1 MQWSISSTVCL
12 CPTSREYNH
21 QLLLIKY
28 VSTYI
33 ANNYLH
39 YDRWSAICKLNP
51 SVTYILGGLLG
62 CKRIVNV

>member
-1 MQWSISSTVCL
+1 MQWSISSNVCL
-12 CPTSREYNH
+12 CPISREYNQ

-39 YDRWSAICKLNP
+39 YGRQSGICKLNP
-51 SVTYILGGLLG
+51 S
-62 CKRIVNV
+62 

>member
-12 CPTSREYNH
+12 CPISREYNQ

-39 YDRWSAICKLNP
+39 YGRQSGICKLNP
-51 SVTYILGGLLG
+51 SLTYFFDFS
-62 CKRIVNV
+62 

>member
-39 YDRWSAICKLNP
+39 YGRWSAIL
-51 SVTYILGGLLG
+51 
-62 CKRIVNV
+62 

>member
-1 MQWSISSTVCL
+1 VCL
-12 CPTSREYNH
+12 CPISREYNQ

-39 YDRWSAICKLNP
+39 YGRQSGICKLNP
-51 SVTYILGGLLG
+51 SLTYSSIS
-62 CKRIVNV
+62 RRT